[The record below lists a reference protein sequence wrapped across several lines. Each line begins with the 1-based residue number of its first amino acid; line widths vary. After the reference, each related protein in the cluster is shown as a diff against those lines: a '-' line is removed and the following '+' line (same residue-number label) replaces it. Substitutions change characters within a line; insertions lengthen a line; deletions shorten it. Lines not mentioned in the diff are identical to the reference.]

1 VSAVQ
6 LLALMMMS
14 AAAREI
20 KSNRGRFKRFRAEP
34 VTSRRLSRYD
44 WRRDDDDE
52 KNISRMLQRVH
63 QKNQNLS
70 AILVSCMVS
79 YIHTL
84 EHCTIRN
91 GL

>member
-1 VSAVQ
+1 MRRLFILSPVSAVQ

-44 WRRDDDDE
+44 WRRRDADE

-63 QKNQNLS
+63 QKN
-70 AILVSCMVS
+70 
-79 YIHTL
+79 
-84 EHCTIRN
+84 
-91 GL
+91 